1 MRLYRAQIRRT
12 EKLLIRSTNW
22 IGDAVMITPA
32 VRAIRSHFPRARI
45 SVLAKPW
52 VAPVFADSPDVDE
65 VILYEETGVAA
76 PVRVARKLRRC
87 RFDMAFLLQ
96 HAFEAALIAFL
107 AGIPTRIGYRRDGR
121 GPLLTHPVPC
131 PPPIRTVHQTDYYL
145 NILRA
150 VGLWAFNQDLGLK
163 VPSENL
169 QRARKMLFDRGVP
182 DGAPVVGI
190 NPGAAYGPA
199 KQWFP
204 ERFAALSDRLQERYR
219 CRVVLFGG
227 PSDRRLG
234 ERIAETAQKKVINLA
249 GRTRLQDAIA
259 LIALCRLF
267 VTNDSGLM
275 HVAAGLGVP
284 LVAIFG
290 STNPATTGP
299 WSNNSRVVRASVPC
313 SPCLMPQCPEGH
325 LSCMRQIE
333 VSTVMDAAESLLASR
348 AAGRNP
354 NRSN

>member
-1 MRLYRAQIRRT
+1 MRLSRAQIRQT

-32 VRAIRSHFPRARI
+32 VHAIRSHFPRARI

-52 VAPVFADSPDVDE
+52 VAPVFTGSPDVDE
-65 VILYEETGVAA
+65 VILYEETGIAA
-76 PVRVARKLRRC
+76 AVRVARKLRRR
-87 RFDMAFLLQ
+87 RFDAAFLLQ

-107 AGIPTRIGYRRDGR
+107 AGIPIRIGYRRDGR

-131 PPPIRTVHQTDYYL
+131 PPSIRAVHQTDYYL
-145 NILRA
+145 NILRE
-150 VGLWAFNQDLGLK
+150 VGLGAFDRDLRLR
-163 VPSENL
+163 VPPENL
-169 QRARKMLFDRGVP
+169 QRAREMLFDCGVSNSV
-182 DGAPVVGI
+182 PVVGI
-190 NPGAAYGPA
+190 NPSAAYGPA

-204 ERFAALSDRLQERYR
+204 ERFAALADRLQERYR
-219 CRVVLFGG
+219 YEVILFGG

-234 ERIAETAQKKVINLA
+234 ERIAEMTQKKVINLA

-290 STNPATTGP
+290 STNPVTTGP
-299 WSNNSRVVRASVPC
+299 WSKNSRVVRASVPC
-313 SPCLMPQCPEGH
+313 SPCLKPDCREGH
-325 LSCMRQIE
+325 LSCMRRIE
-333 VSTVMDAAESLLASR
+333 VSMVLDAVEQLLQTR
-348 AAGRNP
+348 AIGRSP